1 MITCA
6 ASLARDTKPHPVRQR
21 HLHRIVGLALAG
33 TLATG
38 SALAADMPMKAPA
51 APTYQWSGCYVGL
64 NAGGGG
70 SASNFSSTVDPG
82 TYLLGGD
89 PALVG
94 TNAAGSHN
102 DTDFLGGGQAG
113 CNLQSGLLVF
123 GLEGDFDYFHSNP
136 TFTNGAGPA
145 VGPLTLSTGVPF
157 TVTQSLTTNYLAI
170 VRPRIGVAADR
181 NFAYITGGA
190 AFTTASY
197 TRSYADG
204 AGATGIAT
212 GSKFLTGWTAGAGWE
227 YAWADHWTFKLEY
240 LLASFPTTSALGAI
254 TEPGVGANTL
264 HGSADLVIQLVRA
277 GVNFKF

>member
-1 MITCA
+1 MIKCA
-6 ASLARDTKPHPVRQR
+6 ASVARDTKLRRVFAR
-21 HLHRIVGLALAG
+21 HLRCTVGVLIGG
-33 TLATG
+33 TLTTG

-70 SASNFSSTVDPG
+70 SSSNFTSSVDPG

-94 TNAAGSHN
+94 SSAAGSHN

-123 GLEGDFDYFHSNP
+123 GLEGDLDYFHSNS
-136 TFTNGAGPA
+136 TFANGAGPA
-145 VGPLTLSTGVPF
+145 VGPLMLSTGVPF
-157 TVTQSLTTNYLAI
+157 TVTQSLTTNYLAT

-197 TRSYADG
+197 TQSYADG

-227 YAWADHWTFKLEY
+227 YAWADHWTFKVEY
-240 LLASFPTTSALGAI
+240 LFASFPTTSGLGAI
-254 TEPGVGANTL
+254 TDPGVGANTL